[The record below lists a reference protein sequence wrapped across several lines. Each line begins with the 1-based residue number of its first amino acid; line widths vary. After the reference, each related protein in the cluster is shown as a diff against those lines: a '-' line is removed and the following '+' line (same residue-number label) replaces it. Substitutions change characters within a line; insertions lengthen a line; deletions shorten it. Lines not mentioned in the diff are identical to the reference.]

1 MTVGPGWI
9 LYGRAQRPPSN
20 LQAATAPG
28 QNRPRSYLSFETRSS
43 SCRICLFLA
52 NFGLLREI
60 PHITSPTVPPAI
72 SVWTLVVY
80 SSVGN
85 DSTFTSTPVS
95 AVNFGSMSLSV
106 SSSEPVRTC
115 IRRLPLSFL
124 DAAGAACAT
133 GDAAAGWAAAAGAVV
148 AAGAAAGAA
157 GFAASAGLLSA
168 GLAASAGLLS

>member
-1 MTVGPGWI
+1 M
-9 LYGRAQRPPSN
+9 
-20 LQAATAPG
+20 
-28 QNRPRSYLSFETRSS
+28 
-43 SCRICLFLA
+43 
-52 NFGLLREI
+52 

-85 DSTFTSTPVS
+85 DSTLTSTPVS
-95 AVNFGSMSLSV
+95 AVNFGSMSFSV

-124 DAAGAACAT
+124 VAAGAVCA
-133 GDAAAGWAAAAGAVV
+133 AAAGAVVAAGAAAAGAVV

-157 GFAASAGLLSA
+157 GAVVAAGAAGLVSAGLLSA
-168 GLAASAGLLS
+168 GLAAGCDDTQADSNDAAPNVPSRPAAPRN